1 MSAKTRETRR
11 KLEWRSASR
20 DHRAPS
26 ASAPAAA
33 VTVLAAADAAE
44 AAASGAVAHAR
55 LEGEPISVE
64 FARLFGVKLL
74 QWKKPVPSPCK
85 LQQDGRRR
93 VQTTPLK

>member
-26 ASAPAAA
+26 ASAPPA

-44 AAASGAVAHAR
+44 AAASGAIAR

-74 QWKKPVPSPCK
+74 QWKKPVPSLVCK
-85 LQQDGRRR
+85 LQQDGDGS
-93 VQTTPLK
+93 

>member
-26 ASAPAAA
+26 ASAPPA

-44 AAASGAVAHAR
+44 AAASGASAHAR

-74 QWKKPVPSPCK
+74 QWKKPVPSLVCK
-85 LQQDGRRR
+85 LQQDGDGS
-93 VQTTPLK
+93 